1 MAWLLRG
8 RKRLRTPWLRHAT
21 ATAFATVP
29 HTATAISCRNLRS
42 SRYLVT
48 RSSLPKTRSQSAPLR
63 DSMAGRVLQRLREMA
78 GVAVLL
84 TWETPEWV
92 EWIFLWV
99 ALAASQAAFVVGRF
113 ARDLERVQA
122 IHALA
127 KMSQVRY
134 VAVIQ
139 SSTYLLGSAAMY
151 GMLAGAWLNLYRR
164 TAAAELTKSMW
175 ISLCISGIF
184 VSIACCLFTLV
195 VMSWALVALEQ
206 VLSSPHISVSQ
217 YGCL

>member
-1 MAWLLRG
+1 
-8 RKRLRTPWLRHAT
+8 
-21 ATAFATVP
+21 
-29 HTATAISCRNLRS
+29 
-42 SRYLVT
+42 
-48 RSSLPKTRSQSAPLR
+48 
-63 DSMAGRVLQRLREMA
+63 MAGRVLQRLREMA

-122 IHALA
+122 IRGLA
-127 KMSQVRY
+127 KMSQVPY

-184 VSIACCLFTLV
+184 VSIEL
-195 VMSWALVALEQ
+195 
-206 VLSSPHISVSQ
+206 
-217 YGCL
+217 

>member
-1 MAWLLRG
+1 
-8 RKRLRTPWLRHAT
+8 
-21 ATAFATVP
+21 
-29 HTATAISCRNLRS
+29 
-42 SRYLVT
+42 
-48 RSSLPKTRSQSAPLR
+48 
-63 DSMAGRVLQRLREMA
+63 MAGRVLQRLREMA

-151 GMLAGAWLNLYRR
+151 GMLAGAWFTQLNPFQHYSSSRGTSALR
-164 TAAAELTKSMW
+164 
-175 ISLCISGIF
+175 
-184 VSIACCLFTLV
+184 VFTL
-195 VMSWALVALEQ
+195 LEGRI
-206 VLSSPHISVSQ
+206 LPLYESLLCELYLAINYSSASHFKPAVNRQPGFRRWDS
-217 YGCL
+217 

>member
-1 MAWLLRG
+1 
-8 RKRLRTPWLRHAT
+8 
-21 ATAFATVP
+21 
-29 HTATAISCRNLRS
+29 
-42 SRYLVT
+42 
-48 RSSLPKTRSQSAPLR
+48 
-63 DSMAGRVLQRLREMA
+63 MAGRVLQRLREMA

-122 IHALA
+122 IHGLV
-127 KMSQVRY
+127 KMSQVPY

-151 GMLAGAWLNLYRR
+151 GMLAGVWLNLYHQTTERNK
-164 TAAAELTKSMW
+164 ECSMW
-175 ISLCISGIF
+175 ITGIF
-184 VSIACCLFTLV
+184 VSIAVCLFTLV

-206 VLSSPHISVSQ
+206 VLSSPLISVSKCV
-217 YGCL
+217 CL

>member
-1 MAWLLRG
+1 
-8 RKRLRTPWLRHAT
+8 
-21 ATAFATVP
+21 
-29 HTATAISCRNLRS
+29 
-42 SRYLVT
+42 
-48 RSSLPKTRSQSAPLR
+48 
-63 DSMAGRVLQRLREMA
+63 MAGRVLQRLREMA

-195 VMSWALVALEQ
+195 VMLWALVALEQ